1 MAAASHDITIEQGAT
16 WRLVL
21 SWMQPDG
28 VTAYDLT
35 DCHARMQV
43 RSAHGTDVLID
54 LTDAPGVDGQIV
66 LGGAMG
72 SVAIRIAP
80 AATERLN
87 VKKAQYDL
95 VLQLATGD
103 VERLLRGK
111 VTIVPSITEPTYG

>member
-1 MAAASHDITIEQGAT
+1 MAAATHDITIEQGAT

-35 DCHARMQV
+35 GCQARMQV

-54 LTDAPGVDGQIV
+54 LDEAGTDDGQIS
-66 LGGAMG
+66 LGGATG
-72 SVAIRIAP
+72 SIAIRIAP
-80 AATERLN
+80 SATEKLN

-111 VTIVPSITEPTYG
+111 VTVVPSITEPTYG